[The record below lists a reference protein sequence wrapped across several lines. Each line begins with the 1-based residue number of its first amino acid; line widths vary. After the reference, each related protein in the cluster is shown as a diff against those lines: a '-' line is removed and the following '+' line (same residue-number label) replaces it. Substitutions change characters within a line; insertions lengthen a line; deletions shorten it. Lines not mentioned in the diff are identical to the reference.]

1 MSELPDWVPS
11 GVDVS
16 VPNAA
21 RIYDYAL
28 GGYHN
33 FAIDREFWQRAETL
47 VPDAR
52 LVTHAHR
59 GFLGRVVRWLAD
71 QGVRQFLDIGSG
83 LPTLGN
89 VHEVARDA
97 DPAARV
103 VYVDNDPST
112 VVQSRA
118 LLENEPRARAVVG
131 DLRRPEDILYH
142 PEVLELL
149 DFAEPVAVLMLDVF
163 PFVAGPDQP
172 GEIVRRFG
180 EACVSGSYLVVS
192 HPAPDPD
199 PIRAAT
205 LRLPGETTVARTAGE
220 LAAMLDDLALIDPG
234 VVPATDWHPDPL
246 IGESSQPGTLVAV
259 ARKP

>member
-1 MSELPDWVPS
+1 VTELPDWVPS
-11 GVDVS
+11 DADVS

-21 RIYDYAL
+21 RMYDYAL

-33 FAIDREFWQRAETL
+33 FAIDRECWRRVEVL
-47 VPDAR
+47 DPDAR
-52 LVTHAHR
+52 VVTRAHR
-59 GFLGRVVRWLAD
+59 GFLGRVVRWLAAR
-71 QGVRQFLDIGSG
+71 GVRQFLDIGSG

-103 VYVDNDPST
+103 VYVDNDPVA

-118 LLENEPRARAVVG
+118 LLEGEPRTRAVEG

-163 PFVAGPDQP
+163 PSVAGPDRP
-172 GEIVRRFG
+172 GEIVGRFG
-180 EACVSGSYLVVS
+180 EACVSGSFLVVS
-192 HPAPDPD
+192 HPDPLR
-199 PIRAAT
+199 PAV
-205 LRLPGETTVARTAGE
+205 LRLPGETAVARTAE
-220 LAAMLDDLALIDPG
+220 EIAAMFDDLAIVDPG
-234 VVPATDWHPDPL
+234 VVPVTDWHPESPA
-246 IGESSQPGTLVAV
+246 GETSSPTALVAV

>member
-21 RIYDYAL
+21 RIHDYAL
-28 GGYHN
+28 GGHHH
-33 FAIDREFWQRAETL
+33 FAIDREHWRLAETA

-52 LVTHAHR
+52 LITYAQR
-59 GFLGRVVRWLAD
+59 GFLGRAVRWLAGR
-71 QGVRQFLDIGSG
+71 GVRQFLDIGSG

-103 VYVDNDPST
+103 VYVDNDPVT

-118 LLENEPRARAVVG
+118 LLEHEPRARAVEG

-149 DFAEPVAVLMLDVF
+149 DFSEPVAVLMLDVLR
-163 PFVAGPDQP
+163 FVAGPDRP

-192 HPAPDPD
+192 H
-199 PIRAAT
+199 T
-205 LRLPGETTVARTAGE
+205 VLRLPGESAAGRTAGE
-220 LAAMLDDLALIDPG
+220 ITAMLDDLAIVDPG

-246 IGESSQPGTLVAV
+246 IDETSQPGALVAV
-259 ARKP
+259 ARKS

>member
-21 RIYDYAL
+21 RIHDYAL
-28 GGYHN
+28 GGHHN
-33 FAIDREFWQRAETL
+33 FAIDREFWRRAETL
-47 VPDAR
+47 TPEAR
-52 LVTHAHR
+52 PIAYARR
-59 GFLGRVVRWLAD
+59 GFLGRAVRWLAGR
-71 QGVRQFLDIGSG
+71 GVRQFLDIGSG

-89 VHEVARDA
+89 VHEVAGDA

-103 VYVDNDPST
+103 VYVDNDPVA

-118 LLENEPRARAVVG
+118 LLESEPRARAVEG

-149 DFAEPVAVLMLDVF
+149 DFSEPVAVLMLDVLHF
-163 PFVAGPDQP
+163 LADLERP
-172 GEIVRRFG
+172 GEIVRRLG

-192 HPAPDPD
+192 HPAPDQG
-199 PIRAAT
+199 RAFAPP
-205 LRLPGETTVARTAGE
+205 LPGEAVTVARD
-220 LAAMLDDLALIDPG
+220 AAEIAALLDGLALVPPG
-234 VVPATDWHPDPL
+234 VVPATDWHPEPL
-246 IGESSQPGTLVAV
+246 TGETSLPAILVAV
-259 ARKP
+259 ARKS

>member
-1 MSELPDWVPS
+1 VSELPDWVPS

-21 RIYDYAL
+21 RIHDYAL

-33 FAIDREFWQRAETL
+33 FAIDREFWRRVEALT
-47 VPDAR
+47 PGAR
-52 LVTHAHR
+52 LVAHARR
-59 GFLGRVVRWLAD
+59 GFLGRAVRWLTER
-71 QGVRQFLDIGSG
+71 GVRQFLDIGSG

-103 VYVDNDPST
+103 VYVDNDPVA

-118 LLENEPRARAVVG
+118 LLECEPRARAVEG

-149 DFAEPVAVLMLDVF
+149 DFAEPVAVLMLDVLHF
-163 PFVAGPDQP
+163 LADPERP

-192 HPAPDPD
+192 HPAPDPG
-199 PIRAAT
+199 REFA
-205 LRLPGETTVARTAGE
+205 LRLPGEAVA
-220 LAAMLDDLALIDPG
+220 AARDAAAIEALLDDLALVAPG

-246 IGESSQPGTLVAV
+246 TGETSQPGALVAV
-259 ARKP
+259 ARKS